1 MPKITASRLLWVALI
16 SIAVS
21 AASITSRSLWVDELG
36 TWAISQVPSW
46 TIWAQKLWNHFNSD
60 GQLPVY
66 HAYIKVWV
74 DMAGDHAAYLRASNT
89 PWLLLALVGL
99 LRMPVKNE
107 KTAWLAIFF
116 FCINA
121 FTWYYLNELR
131 PYIILQAGA
140 VWFLVGAWRLA
151 LAQADADR
159 TVDCATQEI
168 MLGILVM
175 IAGNILGAFWI
186 ASTLF
191 AFLMLQPSH
200 LMAALKSLVRNWLLT
215 AVFALV
221 LAGMLVVAIHSFA
234 AGARASQLAAFSLAG
249 FGYGLIELTGASGLG
264 PSRHQLRADMAN
276 VSWSQLIAMAS
287 LAGLIVALVAVSW
300 ASIPTRRLKLLAL
313 LAAASPL
320 LIMVGVGIL
329 LHWRVVGRHLSVTF
343 PLVAIALA
351 FFAARAFEPSARTW
365 RKALTVVA
373 TIGLICSS
381 LSIRMAERHG
391 KDDYEQASAWARQAL
406 DKGESVLWV
415 AAPEGLAY
423 YGVVKSQ
430 ADIPS
435 NPLLYTYGDFQQR
448 MPHGSWPTHVIKSYR
463 EGLDPKGLT
472 NPILAS
478 GKYESIG
485 KAATFEHFRLVQP

>member
-16 SIAVS
+16 SITVS

-46 TIWAQKLWNHFNSD
+46 STWAQKLWNHFNSD

-66 HAYIKVWV
+66 HAYIKMWV
-74 DMAGDHAAYLRASNT
+74 GMAGDQAAYLRASNT
-89 PWLLLALVGL
+89 PWLLLTLMGL
-99 LRMPVKNE
+99 LRLPVRNE
-107 KTAWLAIFF
+107 KTVWLAIFF

-131 PYIILQAGA
+131 PYIILQAGS

-151 LAQADADR
+151 LAQADDNS
-159 TVDCATQEI
+159 TVDASTREI

-191 AFLMLQPSH
+191 AFLVLLPSR
-200 LMAALKSLVRNWLLT
+200 LMAALRSLTRNWLLSI
-215 AVFALV
+215 AFAIV
-221 LAGMLVVAIHSFA
+221 LAGMLAVAIHSFV

-264 PSRHQLRADMAN
+264 PSRHQLRADMAS
-276 VSWSQLIAMAS
+276 VSWPQLAAMGS
-287 LAGLIVALVAVSW
+287 LAGIIVALVAASW

-343 PLVAIALA
+343 PLVAISLA
-351 FFAARAFEPSARTW
+351 FFATRAFEPSAKAW
-365 RKALTVVA
+365 RKAITVFA
-373 TIGLICSS
+373 TIGLIYSS
-381 LSIRMAERHG
+381 LSIRMAERHV
-391 KDDYEQASAWARQAL
+391 KDDYEQASTWARQAL
-406 DKGESVLWV
+406 DQGETVLWV

-423 YGVVKSQ
+423 YGLVKSQ
-430 ADIPS
+430 ADIAS
-435 NPLLYTYGDFQQR
+435 TPLLYTYGDFQQR
-448 MPHGSWPTHVIKSYR
+448 MQPGSWPIHIIKSYR

-472 NPILAS
+472 NPLLAS
-478 GKYESIG
+478 GKYQSVG
-485 KAATFEHFRLVQP
+485 KAATFEHFRLAQP